1 MTPQPGSH
9 KMKCEAC
16 NQKLWNVAFDN
27 GEAFVCK
34 RCIVTRRLD
43 MEDAVKAFI
52 ESVTS
57 DQKDKHR
64 PYSML
69 ELFTSLNAIQGL
81 LAQTQKP
88 AQSGKESNETN
99 E

>member
-1 MTPQPGSH
+1 MTPQPGTH
-9 KMKCEAC
+9 KMKCIEC
-16 NQKLWNVAFDN
+16 NQKLWNVDFDN
-27 GEAFVCK
+27 DEEVCCK
-34 RCIVTRRLD
+34 RCVKLRRIW

-52 ESVTS
+52 ESITF

-81 LAQTQKP
+81 LAQMQKP
-88 AQSGKESNETN
+88 AQASNELNKAN